1 MAAKV
6 RWDRGAWWIFTHH
19 RGKRTKKRVG
29 PTQADKRAA
38 EKLAR
43 EVNAALVLGTYRH
56 AAVRDA
62 PVRCQVELRRW
73 HSSYGPTMK
82 PSYRALTGGL
92 IDNHLAPY
100 FGDGDLRELRESDLL
115 AYVKAKLGE
124 GLAPKT
130 IRNAMSVLR
139 RVMTLLEREGRLD
152 RNPAARIGELMRRV
166 DQAALPETSEVDSWT
181 RSEVQKLLATASEH
195 EPRFAPLLRLLLST
209 GMRRGEALG
218 LQWADV
224 DFDRRI
230 LTVRRSITS
239 SGLTTPKS
247 GRARRVVI
255 AESLALE
262 LFDLVAVRQRE
273 SMAKGWPELPEW
285 VFCSEA
291 GTAPEPGNVDRVWR
305 RVRRRAA
312 KEGVRPLKLHCARHT
327 WATMALHAGKSVR
340 WVADQLGHSD
350 PALTLRVYA
359 HAMPEDET
367 DLSFADFDTPKRP
380 YTAPV
385 DEESPKESRNYLE
398 RMARR
403 EGLEPP
409 TLRFEA

>member
-1 MAAKV
+1 
-6 RWDRGAWWIFTHH
+6 
-19 RGKRTKKRVG
+19 
-29 PTQADKRAA
+29 
-38 EKLAR
+38 
-43 EVNAALVLGTYRH
+43 
-56 AAVRDA
+56 
-62 PVRCQVELRRW
+62 
-73 HSSYGPTMK
+73 
-82 PSYRALTGGL
+82 
-92 IDNHLAPY
+92 
-100 FGDGDLRELRESDLL
+100 
-115 AYVKAKLGE
+115 
-124 GLAPKT
+124 
-130 IRNAMSVLR
+130 
-139 RVMTLLEREGRLD
+139 
-152 RNPAARIGELMRRV
+152 
-166 DQAALPETSEVDSWT
+166 
-181 RSEVQKLLATASEH
+181 
-195 EPRFAPLLRLLLST
+195 
-209 GMRRGEALG
+209 MRRGEALG

-224 DFDRRI
+224 DFDRRV
-230 LTVRRSITS
+230 LTVRRSITA

-262 LFDLVAVRQRE
+262 LFDLLAERQRE
-273 SMAKGWPELPEW
+273 SMAKGWAELPEW
-285 VFCSEA
+285 VFCSES

-340 WVADQLGHSD
+340 WVADQLGHAD

-385 DEESPKESRNYLE
+385 DKEPSTETRNYLE
-398 RMARR
+398 RVARR

-409 TLRFEA
+409 TLVSTPAARFWFT